1 MTIKINYGKIYLSSV
16 TWEIGVIKVRKKIV
30 FLVIT
35 FMFIFSFSFKVNAS
49 VIDNNSVLA
58 SSSLSGDI
66 VRNVMP
72 MVEDCETLLG
82 SFEDDESPA
91 HWISWGLDLM
101 RYIAVIA
108 LLALV
113 TMDFLKA
120 IASNDKD
127 ALKKA
132 GSTSIKRFIYCV
144 LIFFIPVV
152 VKFIM
157 ELFGIAGSCMV

>member
-16 TWEIGVIKVRKKIV
+16 TWENGVIKVKKKIV

-49 VIDNNSVLA
+49 VIDNNSVLI
-58 SSSLSGDI
+58 SSSLSGEI

-72 MVEDCETLLG
+72 IVENCETLLG
-82 SFEDDESPA
+82 SFDDEEAPA
-91 HWISWGLDLM
+91 YWISWGLDLM

-132 GSTSIKRFIYCV
+132 GTIAVNRFIYCV
-144 LIFFIPVV
+144 LIFFIPIV
-152 VKFIM
+152 VKFILD
-157 ELFGIAGSCMV
+157 LFGIAGSCMV